1 MITNIETIR
10 SKHGIAEY
18 RLPGWDADE
27 EFVCKLRRP
36 SATGLAAAVGHV
48 PNPLLGVVAEMF
60 MAGPKAVAKIPA
72 DQQAQALQA
81 IARYALVEPT
91 YDQLA
96 DAGVDLT
103 DNQYHAIYAFA
114 LGGAIGLARFLA
126 VVGFKPGGDG
136 AGVPD
141 AAVPAGGD
149 P

>member
-1 MITNIETIR
+1 MITNVEDIR
-10 SKHGIAEY
+10 GKHGVQEY
-18 RLPGWDADE
+18 RLPGWESGE

-72 DQQAQALQA
+72 DQQAQALLA

-91 YDQLA
+91 YDQVA
-96 DAGVDLT
+96 EAGIDVS

-114 LGGAIGLARFLA
+114 LGGATGLARFLA
-126 VVGFKPGGDG
+126 IIGFKSRGDG
-136 AGVPD
+136 ADVSN
-141 AAVPAGGD
+141 AAVAPDGD
-149 P
+149 H